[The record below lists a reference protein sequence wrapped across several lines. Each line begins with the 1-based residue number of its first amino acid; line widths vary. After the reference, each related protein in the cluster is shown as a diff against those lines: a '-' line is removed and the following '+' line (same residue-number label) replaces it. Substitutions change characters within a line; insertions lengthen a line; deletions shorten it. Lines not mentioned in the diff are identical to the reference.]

1 MLLMLVKKVLLPDL
15 LIILVIQILKCKNG
29 MLTMNQESGCLLKD
43 QLKLV
48 KKLLMIIILNGSKM
62 QNLKN
67 VIVALKSVVVLLVKE
82 LMLMLIQMMNQLMNQ
97 FLNKS
102 QSLCRN
108 LSRQQQ
114 ELTVHPWDIFLLTLN
129 LKILIQCWVVVY

>member
-1 MLLMLVKKVLLPDL
+1 MLVKKVLLPDL

-29 MLTMNQESGCLLKD
+29 MLTMNQGLGCLPKD

-48 KKLLMIIILNGSKM
+48 KKLLMITILNGSKM

-67 VIVALKSVVVLLVKE
+67 VIVAPKSVVVLLVKE

-97 FLNKS
+97 FQNKS

-114 ELTVHPWDIFLLTLN
+114 ELTVHP
-129 LKILIQCWVVVY
+129 